1 MQFKCERLKKIRESL
16 GINKAE
22 AARRLNMSA
31 MGYGRYENGQ
41 REPSFQTVS
50 FIAQVFG
57 TSSDY
62 LYGITDK
69 EKTESITLT
78 SDDNPKFYELVN
90 LCVNNK
96 DLCDRLIAY
105 SIRFKNPYE
114 DKKEQM
120 NMDPAERKKLVET
133 RIKWTLLAE
142 EDHKR
147 RMNGIKRREEEYKK
161 LKVENEN
168 LAKVRATLID
178 EINEKKKLIAEKNAL
193 IEKLQK
199 ELETK
204 K

>member
-1 MQFKCERLKKIRESL
+1 MQFKCERLKKTRESL

-78 SDDNPKFYELVN
+78 SDENPKFYELVN

-105 SIRFKNPYE
+105 SIRFKNPYV

-120 NMDPAERKKLVET
+120 NMDPTERKKLVET

-161 LKVENEN
+161 EKAELK
-168 LAKVRATLID
+168 KQ
-178 EINEKKKLIAEKNAL
+178 IAEKDAL

-199 ELETK
+199 ELEAK